1 MSEGA
6 SEFLVFKKKGV
17 IAECTRERERER
29 ESSCSSR
36 CGGGLIDGKMK
47 GNIWVIFEGLFQN
60 FTFPMKTQV
69 STSLFSCTATAITG
83 KEEKRERESQSC
95 EERKI

>member
-29 ESSCSSR
+29 AAAAADVAV
-36 CGGGLIDGKMK
+36 G
-47 GNIWVIFEGLFQN
+47 
-60 FTFPMKTQV
+60 
-69 STSLFSCTATAITG
+69 
-83 KEEKRERESQSC
+83 
-95 EERKI
+95 

>member
-17 IAECTRERERER
+17 IIRVHARERERERER

-36 CGGGLIDGKMK
+36 CGGGLID
-47 GNIWVIFEGLFQN
+47 W
-60 FTFPMKTQV
+60 
-69 STSLFSCTATAITG
+69 
-83 KEEKRERESQSC
+83 
-95 EERKI
+95 